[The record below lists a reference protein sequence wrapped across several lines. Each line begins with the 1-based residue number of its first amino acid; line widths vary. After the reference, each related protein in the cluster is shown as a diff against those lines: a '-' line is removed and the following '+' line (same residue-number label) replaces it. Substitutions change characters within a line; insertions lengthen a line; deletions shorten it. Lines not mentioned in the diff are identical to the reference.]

1 MTTFTDPLGGD
12 VDTMADAPST
22 IGGGGPAFA
31 PGTFKVTL
39 EKFEHKAN
47 REQTSIEPQAT
58 LKIFEVVECP
68 TKPNAQQELAGAS
81 YFASNRFKTRNEDIN
96 RDNRN
101 MVARLI
107 KVCGKSEK
115 WKKYLE
121 AMAAAE
127 QTVTTGALCAWINDN
142 CKGTSLLMKLTPQY
156 TKPGEAPKTDKAG
169 NPYHN
174 HEYLGIGEE
183 EKTPTREPVA
193 QQATLT
199 PAPTDN
205 PFGA

>member
-1 MTTFTDPLGGD
+1 
-12 VDTMADAPST
+12 MADAPSV

-47 REQTSIEPQAT
+47 RAQTSVEPQAT
-58 LKIFEVVECP
+58 LKIFEVVDCP
-68 TKPNAQQELAGAS
+68 MKPNAQQELAGTS
-81 YFASNRFKTRNEDIN
+81 YFASNRFKTSNEDIN
-96 RDNRN
+96 KANKQ

-121 AMAAAE
+121 AMASAE
-127 QTVTTGALCAWINDN
+127 QVVTTGAMCAWINDN
-142 CKGTSLLMKLTPQY
+142 CKGTALLITLTPQY
-156 TKPGEAPKTDKAG
+156 TKPGEAPACDKSG
-169 NPYHN
+169 NPYLN

-193 QQATLT
+193 QPATPT

>member
-1 MTTFTDPLGGD
+1 MKVFNDPLGGD
-12 VDTMADAPST
+12 VDNLADAPAA

-47 REQTSIEPQAT
+47 RAQTSIEPQAT

-81 YFASNRFKTRNEDIN
+81 YFAANRFKTSSEDIN
-96 RDNRN
+96 KNN
-101 MVARLI
+101 KQMVARLI

-121 AMAAAE
+121 AMATAE
-127 QTVTTGALCAWINDN
+127 QTVTTGAMCAWINDN
-142 CKGTSLLMKLTPQY
+142 CKGSILLLKLVPQY
-156 TKPGEAPKTDKAG
+156 QKPGVEADPAKKTYFD
-169 NPYHN
+169 
-174 HEYLGIGEE
+174 HEYL
-183 EKTPTREPVA
+183 PLNVA
-193 QQATLT
+193 ELT
-199 PAPTDN
+199 PATEPAVKPAASAPEPGAN
-205 PFGA
+205 PFGN